1 MFLYVYQR
9 VYIYRV
15 PFCSYTLVPSFLSQ
29 EGVGQRGTKSF
40 CGSVAFL
47 APEILLRKGQALT
60 GAETA
65 EGIFIG
71 FNQKFHVIFYGIW
84 ECKMRIYGTLWFF
97 FQGYAIRCYGSLM

>member
-1 MFLYVYQR
+1 MFTR
-9 VYIYRV
+9 GYIYRV

-84 ECKMRIYGTLWFF
+84 ECKMRIYGTLWVFF
-97 FQGYAIRCYGSLM
+97 KDMQLDVMGV